1 MRTSEKLLIVDDEDA
16 IRKFL
21 RIALTGEGYE
31 VLEASTGQQ
40 AVELVRERQ
49 PDAVLLDLGLPD
61 LDGLEVTRQVR
72 LWSWVPILFVSV
84 NEDERLKI
92 EAFDAGADDYLC
104 KPFSVDELMARL
116 RAALRRKH
124 ILPQGGRLRCGL
136 LVLDQDAREVLV
148 GHERVN
154 LTKNEFAVLQV
165 LMQRQGK
172 LVSHRQL
179 LQEVWG
185 PGYEQDTHML
195 RVNISNL
202 RKKLEIGD
210 SPRYLV
216 NEQGIG
222 YRVTDSYS

>member
-1 MRTSEKLLIVDDEDA
+1 LSEKLLIVDDEDA

-21 RIALTGEGYE
+21 RIALTGEGYQ
-31 VLEASTGQQ
+31 VLEASTGRQALESVQQ
-40 AVELVRERQ
+40 NQ
-49 PDAVLLDLGLPD
+49 PDAVLLDQGLPD
-61 LDGLEVTRQVR
+61 LSGLEVTRQVR
-72 LWSWVPILFVSV
+72 EWSWVPILFVSV
-84 NEDERLKI
+84 NEEERLKI

-136 LVLDQDAREVLV
+136 LSLDQDAREVTV
-148 GHERVN
+148 GQERIG

-165 LMQRQGK
+165 LMRRQGK

-202 RKKLEIGD
+202 RKKLEVQD

-222 YRVTDSYS
+222 YRVTDQG

>member
-1 MRTSEKLLIVDDEDA
+1 MSRLSETLLIVDDDDA
-16 IRKFL
+16 IRRFL
-21 RIALTGEGYE
+21 RIALTGEGYQ
-31 VLEASTGQQ
+31 VLEASSGQQ
-40 AVELVRERQ
+40 AIKFVREHQ

-84 NEDERLKI
+84 NEEERLKI

-124 ILPQGGRLRCGL
+124 ILPQGGQLRCGL
-136 LVLDQDAREVLV
+136 LMLDQDAREVLV
-148 GHERVN
+148 GQERVA

-179 LQEVWG
+179 LLEVWG

-222 YRVTDSYS
+222 YRVTD